1 MSTVS
6 TTRPPQP
13 PADDPDPYRYG
24 WRYVPIEK
32 PDGTVELD
40 QVPLTL
46 DDVLFPEVGD
56 FIVQSTPHNRDLMY
70 LKSVCDSRL
79 EDDPQAEVLSDCRVD
94 WNLPGVRPLGP
105 DIAVFTGLKDHKLWK
120 TLHVGVEGARPE
132 LVVEVTSPDT
142 RVNDVGVKVD
152 FYYSAGVPL
161 YVIADAIRDDL
172 EERRLRLIAYRH
184 APEGYVKIA
193 PDARGWIWL
202 DAIGVWLGITQD
214 HRYGLSCDRLACYD
228 GVTGE
233 EIGDYTAVVRALEE
247 SEVRIAAE
255 IRAREEAQRQ
265 AAAEIR
271 AREEAQRQAAAEI
284 RAREEAQRQ
293 AAAEVQAREEAQ
305 RQAAAEVQAREEA
318 QRQAAADAQARAAAE
333 VKVRELEA
341 IIKRL
346 EQGS

>member
-6 TTRPPQP
+6 TTRPHQP
-13 PADDPDPYRYG
+13 AADGPDPYRYG
-24 WRYVPIEK
+24 WRYVRIEK

-46 DDVLFPEVGD
+46 VDVLFPEVGD

-79 EDDPQAEVLSDCRVD
+79 EGDPHAEVLSDCRVD

-120 TLHVGVEGARPE
+120 TLHVGNAGARPE

-142 RVNDVGVKVD
+142 RVNDVGVKVN

-161 YVIADAIRDDL
+161 YVIADAIRDDP

-184 APEGYVKIA
+184 APGGYVKFGRM
-193 PDARGWIWL
+193 PGVGSGWMQSAFGWE
-202 DAIGVWLGITQD
+202 WRRY
-214 HRYGLSCDRLACYD
+214 HRYGLRCDRLACYD

-233 EIGDYTAVVRALEE
+233 EIGDYTSVVRALRG
-247 SEVRIAAE
+247 VRGPNCRRDSRRRGGPAPD
-255 IRAREEAQRQ
+255 RRRGPGP
-265 AAAEIR
+265 R
-271 AREEAQRQAAAEI
+271 GGRGKGPRT
-284 RAREEAQRQ
+284 R
-293 AAAEVQAREEAQ
+293 
-305 RQAAAEVQAREEA
+305 
-318 QRQAAADAQARAAAE
+318 
-333 VKVRELEA
+333 
-341 IIKRL
+341 
-346 EQGS
+346 SHY

>member
-6 TTRPPQP
+6 TTRPHQP
-13 PADDPDPYRYG
+13 AADGPDPYRYG
-24 WRYVPIEK
+24 WRYVRIEK

-46 DDVLFPEVGD
+46 VDVLFPEVGD

-70 LKSVCDSRL
+70 LKSVCESRL
-79 EDDPQAEVLSDCRVD
+79 EGDPHAEVLSDCRVD

-120 TLHVGVEGARPE
+120 TLHVGNAGARPE

-142 RVNDVGVKVD
+142 RVNDVGVKVN

-161 YVIADAIRDDL
+161 YVIADAIRDDA
-172 EERRLRLIAYRH
+172 EERRLKLIAYRH
-184 APEGYVKIA
+184 APGGYVKFE

-202 DAIGVWLGITQD
+202 DAVGVWLGVAQY
-214 HRYGLSCDRLACYD
+214 HRYGLRLRSPGVLRRRDRR
-228 GVTGE
+228 
-233 EIGDYTAVVRALEE
+233 GDRRLHVGRPSPRRSPG
-247 SEVRIAAE
+247 SELPPRFAPARRPRRQTVAE
-255 IRAREEAQRQ
+255 AEAREE
-265 AAAEIR
+265 
-271 AREEAQRQAAAEI
+271 
-284 RAREEAQRQ
+284 
-293 AAAEVQAREEAQ
+293 
-305 RQAAAEVQAREEA
+305 
-318 QRQAAADAQARAAAE
+318 AE

-346 EQGS
+346 EQGP